1 MEQTKE
7 LRWIRMCLIIIAI
20 PVIAVILKTLKAIFI
35 PLIIAVFLAFMFS
48 PLTAFLKR
56 KKVPIL
62 VILAIA
68 LVIIAISFSLVI
80 MLVYAASS
88 SIVSGLPKYQA
99 SFTALVNDSVS
110 YAQSL
115 ASNWNVSSEQLSLMN
130 FSQILTSGFSS
141 VPKLIGHMMNALMDV
156 VWNLFLIVV
165 FLLFI
170 LLETDK
176 LAARLK
182 KVMSHKSKEQTLD
195 SLKNIENQIQRYLT
209 VKAIIS
215 LATALVG
222 MGLMLAYGVDFVL
235 VCGILL
241 FVLNFIPNI
250 GSIIASGIPI
260 VICALQSGLDLRTL
274 MFSVLIIAT
283 QMLFGNIIE
292 PRVQGQRLNLTPIM
306 VLISLIFWSWLWGIV
321 GMLICVPLTSALNIL
336 LKQLDPD
343 NIVSAIISSE

>member
-1 MEQTKE
+1 MENTQE
-7 LRWIRMCLIIIAI
+7 LRWIRLLLIIIAL

-35 PLIIAVFLAFMFS
+35 PLIIAVFLAFIFS

-56 KKVPIL
+56 KRVPMVAIL
-62 VILAIA
+62 GIA
-68 LVIIAISFSLVI
+68 LIILGIVFFLAI

-88 SIVSGLPKYQA
+88 SIVNGLPRYQS
-99 SFTALVNDSVS
+99 SFQELVDNSVA
-110 YAQSL
+110 YFQQL
-115 ASNWNVSSEQLSLMN
+115 AYHWNISSEQLSLMN
-130 FSQILTSGFSS
+130 LSQLLTSGFSS
-141 VPKLIGHMMNALMDV
+141 LPRMISNTMNTLLDIG
-156 VWNLFLIVV
+156 WNIFLIVV

-176 LAARLK
+176 LADRLK

-195 SLKNIENQIQRYLT
+195 SLRSIENQIQRYLT

-222 MGLMLAYGVDFVL
+222 MGLMLAFGIDFVL

-250 GSIIASGIPI
+250 GSIIASAIPI

-274 MFSVLIIAT
+274 MFSLLIVAT

-292 PRVQGQRLNLTPIM
+292 PRVQGNRLNLTPIM
-306 VLISLIFWSWLWGIV
+306 VLISLIFWGWLWGIV
-321 GMLICVPLTSALNIL
+321 GMLICVPLTSAINIL